1 MSDSNPAVTVGRLVL
16 LLALLVT
23 SCGTET
29 GMQRTITV
37 EQAEQRAEDYFRK
50 ALAVL
55 PDRARPEVGLI
66 HTVECDD
73 PTDNGPKGRKIA
85 SVDYD
90 ILDLPPNEYPEYVAR
105 LERWWLDHGF
115 RVLDDERPE
124 RESIWV
130 ENNEDGF
137 RMRVTANDKGKLIL
151 IATSPCVWP
160 DGTPEA

>member
-1 MSDSNPAVTVGRLVL
+1 MSRSISTAAASRLAL
-16 LLALLVT
+16 LVVLLVT

-29 GMQRTITV
+29 GMQNTITV
-37 EQAEQRAEDYFRK
+37 EQAERRVEDYFRK

-55 PDRARPEVGLI
+55 PEQARPEVGLI
-66 HTVECDD
+66 DTYECDD
-73 PTDNGPKGRKIA
+73 PTDNGPTGRKIA

-90 ILDLPPNEYPEYVAR
+90 ILGLPPSEYSEYVAR
-105 LERWWLDHGF
+105 LERWWLDHDF
-115 RVLDDERPE
+115 RILDDERPK

-137 RMRVTANDKGKLIL
+137 RMRVTATDKGKLIL